1 LPSQPVSAETA
12 GPFPRASEAQ
22 SEYEPGY
29 SWPPHLYRDNLRI
42 AKPRRASQIKA
53 LESSQGMA
61 TLPQLYARY
70 LRLLG
75 VTLAPP
81 GLDGL
86 RNLVRRHL
94 LLVPFENVSK
104 LLLLAREGAGRPTTL
119 SEFLDGIED
128 LDLGGTCYTSNPF
141 LADLLRH
148 LGYEADLLGADM
160 SLPNIH
166 TCIRVRL
173 GNVPYHVDV
182 GYGGPFREPL
192 RLDRLPHEF
201 TEGSLRYVLERNHAE
216 DAYGMTVFSGPDR
229 VHGYVVHPPPRPL
242 DFFHPVVRES
252 FARGRTF
259 MSCLRLVRIFD
270 SHSVELRDRTLTVH
284 RAGKTTQTELNS
296 LAELKAAVAGT
307 LAMPRCPIET
317 AVEILEQLT
326 GRRFFG

>member
-1 LPSQPVSAETA
+1 
-12 GPFPRASEAQ
+12 
-22 SEYEPGY
+22 
-29 SWPPHLYRDNLRI
+29 
-42 AKPRRASQIKA
+42 
-53 LESSQGMA
+53 MA

-75 VTLAPP
+75 VTVAPP

-104 LLLLAREGAGRPTTL
+104 LMLFAREGAGRPATL

-128 LDLGGTCYTSNPF
+128 QDLGGTCYTSNPF
-141 LADLLRH
+141 LTGLLRH
-148 LGYEADLLGADM
+148 LGYDADLLGADM

-173 GNVPYHVDV
+173 GKMQYHVDV
-182 GYGGPFREPL
+182 GYGGPFRDPM
-192 RLDRLPHEF
+192 RLDRLPLEF
-201 TEGSLRYVLERNHAE
+201 GEGSLRYVLDRRDDAHA
-216 DAYGMTVFSGPDR
+216 MTVLAGDER
-229 VHGYVVHPPPRPL
+229 VHGYVVHPPPRQAE
-242 DFFHPVVRES
+242 FFEPVVRES

-270 SHSVELRDRTLTVH
+270 RHSVELRDRTLTLH
-284 RAGKTTQTELNS
+284 RAGKTSQSELTTM
-296 LAELKAAVAGT
+296 AELKDVVAGD
-307 LAMPRCPIET
+307 LAMPRCPIEA
-317 AVEILEQLT
+317 AVDILEQIT